1 MDCAPGNP
9 AQGKRGI
16 GLPVSSE
23 QEIQQLP
30 QDPSTREG
38 RAGAHLSLPTWP
50 CKAGQRERSGTIAAV
65 GVGSRLTLCQEQTSY
80 MKNAPKT
87 SLFPFC
93 QGKTLLLSWPV

>member
-30 QDPSTREG
+30 QDPSTRGGELV
-38 RAGAHLSLPTWP
+38 R
-50 CKAGQRERSGTIAAV
+50 I
-65 GVGSRLTLCQEQTSY
+65 
-80 MKNAPKT
+80 
-87 SLFPFC
+87 FPFPP
-93 QGKTLLLSWPV
+93 GLAKLDNEKEVAP